1 MLIWIWTAFS
11 IALLAWLSYSM
22 FEFEDKS
29 LFMPGPLTDG
39 HHQIGVACSACHTDP
54 LADGE
59 LIQKACLNCHAEDRE
74 KPFDSHPRSK
84 FTDPRN
90 ADTLGNIDA
99 LRCVTCH
106 REHSPDMSAAK
117 ALIAEGK
124 MTAADFPDFD
134 KEDGVFPMLWGVL
147 AAQVQTSLGV
157 LPGPAKVWEQ
167 MMTLTDEHRAE
178 REKEVTF
185 YQCQETRSAE
195 NWPKTRRQR

>member
-1 MLIWIWTAFS
+1 MLIWLWTGFS
-11 IALLAWLSYSM
+11 IALLAWLSYNM

-29 LFMPGPLTDG
+29 LFMPGPLTD
-39 HHQIGVACSACHTDP
+39 P

-59 LIQKACLNCHAEDRE
+59 LIHKACLNCHAEDRE

-124 MTAADFPDFD
+124 MTAADFPDF
-134 KEDGVFPMLWGVL
+134 
-147 AAQVQTSLGV
+147 
-157 LPGPAKVWEQ
+157 
-167 MMTLTDEHRAE
+167 H
-178 REKEVTF
+178 
-185 YQCQETRSAE
+185 
-195 NWPKTRRQR
+195 